1 MTFNS
6 KIQALM
12 KRTRSED
19 GNALFLILIAV
30 ALFAGL
36 SYAVTQSGRSSG
48 QSVSEESNMILS
60 SQVMQYPA
68 GIRTGITRM
77 LIRGTAVSELLFNDP
92 SAYSGTTTREVF
104 HPDGGGVAYQEVI
117 QDTVADPTTD
127 FWVFHD
133 DVVVT
138 NIATAAAEVV
148 ALLPDIRGGVCQ
160 QINGAAT
167 GSSSIPTLTPA
178 VTSAALLA
186 GGVTIAGAATTPQID
201 GQPFLCVQ
209 TSDGDNF
216 YYHVLVEQ

>member
-1 MTFNS
+1 MILKQKM
-6 KIQALM
+6 KIFLKQ
-12 KRTRSED
+12 EN

-77 LIRGTAVSELLFNDP
+77 LIRGTSVSELLFNDP
-92 SAYSGTTTREVF
+92 SSYSGTTTREVF
-104 HPDGGGVAYQEVI
+104 HPNGGGVAYQETI
-117 QDTVADPTTD
+117 QDTVETPGTD
-127 FWVFHD
+127 LWLFLD
-133 DVVVT
+133 DITVT
-138 NIATAAAEVV
+138 NIATSSAEVV
-148 ALLPDIRGGVCQ
+148 ALLPNVRGGVCQ
-160 QINGAAT
+160 QINEATT
-167 GSSSIPTLTPA
+167 GSTSIPTITPA
-178 VTSAALLA
+178 VTTAALSA
-186 GGVTIAGAATTPQID
+186 GGVTISGAATTPIID